1 MAQQL
6 WIGIDVSSKWLD
18 VATWPATTTARF
30 VYTDEGL
37 TALLAW
43 LAERSVAGVA
53 MEATGGIER
62 QLAYRLADAGL
73 APRILNPKRVRDFA
87 KSITA
92 AKNDRIDAMM
102 IARYAAIA
110 PGTPLQRDPAR
121 EALAEMVGLRQFL
134 SDQITALLN
143 HGRGLRQASLRA
155 QIASQVKDLRGR
167 MQRLARAIEAAIEA
181 SEPIAAQ
188 SAVLRSMPGV
198 GPAVSAGLLA
208 WLPELGQLNAAKVA
222 ALVGVA
228 PYDDDS
234 GQRSGKRHI
243 SGGRMAVRN
252 LLYMA
257 ALVASRRNPVMQ
269 RFYERLR
276 ARGKPAKVALVAVMH
291 KMLNRLNAMA
301 HTGQP
306 WDPDHIC
313 TRAK

>member
-6 WIGIDVSSKWLD
+6 WVGIDVCAKWLD
-18 VATWPATTTARF
+18 IATWPATENKRF
-30 VYTDEGL
+30 PYTDEGIA
-37 TALLAW
+37 ALLAW
-43 LAERSVAGVA
+43 LASRAVADIA

-62 QLAYRLADAGL
+62 RLAYLLADAGR

-87 KSITA
+87 NAITA

-102 IARYAAIA
+102 IARFASVV
-110 PGTPLQRDPAR
+110 PGAPLQRDPAR
-121 EALAEMVGLRQFL
+121 EALAEMVGLRQLF
-134 SDQITALLN
+134 SGQITALRN
-143 HGRGLRQASLRA
+143 HGKLLRQPALRA
-155 QIASQVKDLRGR
+155 QIASQVKALRAR
-167 MQRLARAIEAAIEA
+167 MQKISQDIEAAIKACA
-181 SEPIAAQ
+181 SLAEPCAL
-188 SAVLRSMPGV
+188 LRSMPGV
-198 GPAVSAGLLA
+198 GPVVSAAVIA
-208 WLPELGQLNAAKVA
+208 WLPELGRLSPAKVA

-234 GQRSGKRHI
+234 GDRSGKRHI
-243 SGGRMAVRN
+243 SGGRIDLRN

-291 KMLNRLNAMA
+291 KMLNRLNAMV

-306 WDPDHIC
+306 WDPAHVC
-313 TRAK
+313 TRA